1 MPPLNNTLQTLPAE
15 NRLQI
20 HAAAASIAPYPF
32 TYRCVVQNLDLDQ
45 LDLFRAFMDCPN
57 NCSRDF
63 HLRIQFD
70 SGVLASALELERRVI
85 ERRADAD
92 EQRRQE
98 GVFRCEITRFML
110 VFGLERGRKVFGGE
124 GDGGE
129 GENGGGSGE
138 GDRTM
143 AESQARDTVQVL
155 KRVRLT
161 VNGND
166 RHSTL
171 SAICNRF
178 EAMVDVYVA
187 RSKGKSNVW
196 RTDGLP
202 DADPERAKTDEEIE
216 RKNRCQAAEQAK
228 HLETVTRRKAKALAR
243 FFGFR

>member
-1 MPPLNNTLQTLPAE
+1 
-15 NRLQI
+15 
-20 HAAAASIAPYPF
+20 
-32 TYRCVVQNLDLDQ
+32 
-45 LDLFRAFMDCPN
+45 
-57 NCSRDF
+57 
-63 HLRIQFD
+63 
-70 SGVLASALELERRVI
+70 VLASALVLERRVI

-143 AESQARDTVQVL
+143 TESQARDTVQVL

-216 RKNRCQAAEQAK
+216 RKNRCQAAEQ
-228 HLETVTRRKAKALAR
+228 RRLLLGFSASDEWEHTDPATPLFLSGVVAASERFDRECRKYESRRCCHEPDAALR
-243 FFGFR
+243 LRSEVRVRLQG